1 MKTVV
6 VTGATSGIGKAT
18 ALDLAARRF
27 RVIGTARTSDK
38 AEKLTAAAAELGLTV
53 HTVLLDVTDLL
64 SCQDAVAEIDEL
76 SDGGPWALVNNAGI
90 APVGAFEDVPE
101 ADARDVLEVNLLGA
115 ARMTRLVLPGM
126 RRRGEGRIVQMSSLG
141 ALVSVPFNGWYCA
154 SAHALEALTDSL
166 RMEIAGSGVRA
177 CLIEPGFID
186 TPMLSRGL
194 AGFPA
199 DSRYVPGYMAAR
211 RLIASWSPP
220 GPETVARTVRRAL
233 LAQKPRRRYR
243 VGPGAVPAPLFRL
256 APAAV
261 TDLVIRSAL
270 RLNKR

>member
-27 RVIGTARTSDK
+27 HVIGTARTPDK

-53 HTVLLDVTDLL
+53 HTVLLDVTDPR
-64 SCQDAVAEIDEL
+64 SCQDAVVEIDEL
-76 SDGGPWALVNNAGI
+76 TDGGPWALVNNAGI
-90 APVGAFEDVPE
+90 APVGAFEDVAE
-101 ADARDVLEVNLLGA
+101 ADARAALEVNVLGV
-115 ARMTRLVLPGM
+115 ARMTGLVLPGM
-126 RRRGEGRIVQMSSLG
+126 RRRREGRIVQMSSLG
-141 ALVSVPFNGWYCA
+141 GLVSVPFNGWYCA
-154 SAHALEALTDSL
+154 SKHALEALTDSL
-166 RMEIAGSGVRA
+166 RMEIAGSGVHA

-186 TPMLSRGL
+186 TPLLSKGL
-194 AGFPA
+194 ADFPA
-199 DSRYVPGYMAAR
+199 DSRYSHGYMAAR

-233 LAQKPRRRYR
+233 LAPKPRRRYR
-243 VGPGAVPAPLFRL
+243 CGPGAVPAPLMRL

-261 TDLVIRSAL
+261 ADLISRTAL